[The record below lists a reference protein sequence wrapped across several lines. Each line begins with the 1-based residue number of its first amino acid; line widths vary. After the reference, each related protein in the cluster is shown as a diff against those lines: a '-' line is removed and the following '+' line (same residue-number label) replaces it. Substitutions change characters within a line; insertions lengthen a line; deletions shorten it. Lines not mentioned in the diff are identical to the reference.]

1 MIQLQVHL
9 QLPCYDFCF
18 LYWRNVGEL
27 SSKDRASACPITC
40 IAPSSETTTGGVYK
54 WQGRN
59 RHSLMSYAYEIF
71 LVTRPIIAILG
82 PNWVDV
88 IPVFPRPCGQAGP
101 TKRRSSCSHWHCSA
115 RVAQN
120 IEEHHRPA
128 VAQNLTWRGTRNP
141 AEKEPTEE
149 SPRGKPEPPPERC
162 LQIDD
167 SGPYW
172 AAWISSVD
180 GIDQTNHSTDQKRPC
195 TTIERIEKEQ
205 SICQSLPF
213 PDLVKFPV
221 LSQIKPHA
229 PHLVVPFRQFL

>member
-1 MIQLQVHL
+1 MTECLFQQIFKLFLSLSSIKNKKFFLVLLFFFCKSCDYFIGKMIQLQVHL

-27 SSKDRASACPITC
+27 SSKDRISACPITC

-115 RVAQN
+115 RVAQS

-128 VAQNLTWRGTRNP
+128 VAQNFT
-141 AEKEPTEE
+141 
-149 SPRGKPEPPPERC
+149 
-162 LQIDD
+162 
-167 SGPYW
+167 
-172 AAWISSVD
+172 
-180 GIDQTNHSTDQKRPC
+180 
-195 TTIERIEKEQ
+195 
-205 SICQSLPF
+205 
-213 PDLVKFPV
+213 
-221 LSQIKPHA
+221 
-229 PHLVVPFRQFL
+229 

>member
-27 SSKDRASACPITC
+27 SSRGRTSACPITC

-59 RHSLMSYAYEIF
+59 RHSLMSYAYETF

-101 TKRRSSCSHWHCSA
+101 TKRRASCSHWHCSA
-115 RVAQN
+115 RVAQS

-128 VAQNLTWRGTRNP
+128 VAQNFTKCKTWNP

-149 SPRGKPEPPPERC
+149 SPRAKPEPAPERC
-162 LQIDD
+162 LQMTIQTPTGQLGSRPLTESTKQITPPTK
-167 SGPYW
+167 SG
-172 AAWISSVD
+172 
-180 GIDQTNHSTDQKRPC
+180 
-195 TTIERIEKEQ
+195 
-205 SICQSLPF
+205 
-213 PDLVKFPV
+213 
-221 LSQIKPHA
+221 HA
-229 PHLVVPFRQFL
+229 PPLREARKNNQSVNPYPFRIW